1 MVSSYAKI
9 CNMESKEY
17 IKRSLIDFGLTEGEA
32 RVYLA
37 MMDSFGADVSFIKGQ
52 TKYSNAGVYKII
64 NSLLDKGFIELTQST
79 YPAKYFPVPL
89 SKIAEKFV
97 NKGRKLGR
105 VAQKFRNLDRLQA
118 IPDESAEIYEDAS
131 FTDFYLDMPYK
142 MDDGFLCCI
151 GSFIAVKNFLGID
164 TEKEFINKRVKKGI
178 QCDALIFDDNDE
190 SRKIAG
196 TDKSKKRDSRFI
208 TGYDYPEEFT
218 YVFGDTTVTFYRD
231 ADGKVKILKTDSPQ
245 LARAKL
251 LQYQMLWKSTQE

>member
-1 MVSSYAKI
+1 
-9 CNMESKEY
+9 MESKEY
-17 IKRSLIDFGLTEGEA
+17 IKRSLIDFGLTEGEV

-37 MMDSFGADVSFIKGQ
+37 MMDSLGADVSFIKEK

-64 NSLLDKGFIELTQST
+64 NSLINRGFVELTQNT

-89 SKIAEKFV
+89 SKIAEKFA
-97 NKGRKLGR
+97 NKGRKFGR

-118 IPDESAEIYEDAS
+118 IPDESAEVYEDTP
-131 FTDFYLDMPYK
+131 FTDYYLNMPYK
-142 MDDGFLCCI
+142 MDDVFLCCI
-151 GSFIAVKNFLGID
+151 GAFGAVKNFLGID

-178 QCDALIFDDNDE
+178 HCDALIFDDDDE

-196 TDKSKKRDSRFI
+196 TNKANKRDSKFI

-231 ADGKVKILKTDSPQ
+231 YDGKVKILKTDSPQ

-251 LQYQMLWKSTQE
+251 LQYQMLWKSTQ